1 MAEVRRT
8 LFGNSST
15 SRFARP
21 NAFTQTK
28 KDTATLAK
36 LISPS
41 EKKFVSDKK
50 TKRRVNLPQTSSKIS
65 RQLNLPNKPLPI
77 TSKVTQKPV
86 VVIDRANNVLKEIV
100 PDRFNVNGEIV
111 IKGEYPQNEI
121 SFDKF
126 TFSDIKAFSSVSFQF
141 ILLVSDNS
149 GQKYFT
155 SKDFLNKLKSA
166 NKRNEPFLQIESL
179 NPASVVRVDLRQSL
193 NLIDELRA
201 LEEKEGTTVSFNTYI
216 NKSGTIDYQKL
227 VEYIDWVVSKPSENY
242 DDRIIPASFL
252 SNYTTNDSA
261 QYGNADNDGGGT
273 ATPTNQQEDNVS
285 PPEPETKPEPITLNR
300 YKPIGRAGNY
310 IGEVVNNY
318 RWGGVSWLPVSV
330 SRTNVIRSGG
340 GGGSGITNV
349 DMFFGINDGRP
360 TTIDFINRPNTI
372 QRLL

>member
-50 TKRRVNLPQTSSKIS
+50 TKRKVNLPQTSSKIS

-86 VVIDRANNVLKEIV
+86 VVIDRANNVLKEII
-100 PDRFNVNGEIV
+100 PDRFNVSGEIV
-111 IKGEYPQNEI
+111 IKGQYPQNEI

-126 TFSDIKAFSSVSFQF
+126 SFSDIKAFSSVSFQF

-166 NKRNEPFLQIESL
+166 NKRNEPFLQLESL
-179 NPASVVRVDLRQSL
+179 NPASIVRVDLRQSL

-201 LEEKEGTTVSFNTYI
+201 LEEKEGTSVSFNTYI

-261 QYGNADNDGGGT
+261 QYGNDDDDGGGT

-285 PPEPETKPEPITLNR
+285 PPEPETEPEPITLNR

-330 SRTNVIRSGG
+330 SRTNVVRSGG

-349 DMFFGINDGRP
+349 DTFFGINDGRP

>member
-50 TKRRVNLPQTSSKIS
+50 TKRKVNLPQTSSKIS

-126 TFSDIKAFSSVSFQF
+126 SFSDIKAFSSVSFQF

-166 NKRNEPFLQIESL
+166 NKRNEPFLQLESL

-261 QYGNADNDGGGT
+261 QYGNDDDDGGGT

-285 PPEPETKPEPITLNR
+285 PPEPEAEPEPITLNR

-349 DMFFGINDGRP
+349 DTFFGINDGRP
-360 TTIDFINRPNTI
+360 TTIDFINRPSPI